1 VYHLLN
7 SSVVDIGTPGQPV
20 VVVLDTGSSEL
31 WVNPTCSSALSSSQA
46 AWCNENP
53 VYDSAKSSSV
63 EDQGESGTLS
73 DGQGSVTGE
82 YLEDVVSVNGVQV
95 PNTIFLD
102 ASKTSGMAAGV
113 WGVCFG
119 AALNG
124 QEGNIEY
131 YGLLDLMYLD
141 GIINSRA
148 FSLDLMN
155 VDTAEGIHTPF
166 EKRNAIIG
174 GFFC

>member
-1 VYHLLN
+1 M
-7 SSVVDIGTPGQPV
+7 
-20 VVVLDTGSSEL
+20 
-31 WVNPTCSSALSSSQA
+31 
-46 AWCNENP
+46 
-53 VYDSAKSSSV
+53 YDSAKSSSV
-63 EDQGESGTLS
+63 VDQDESGTLS
-73 DGQGSVTGE
+73 YGQGSVTGE

-102 ASKTSGMAAGV
+102 ASKTTGMAAGV

-124 QEGNIEY
+124 KEGNIEY

-155 VDTAEGIHTPF
+155 VDTAEGIQIPH
-166 EKRNAIIG
+166 RR
-174 GFFC
+174 